1 MKKIILGIVAGI
13 MLSVGM
19 LAGGVMLGQNVMA
32 DTLNLCDDAEFKEKN
47 PELWEAAGCRDEE
60 HQGETI
66 FGPVEIMIQVV
77 LGIIGVVGVGVIIY
91 GGAMYTTS
99 TGDAAKVTKAK
110 NIILYGVVGLVVAL
124 LAYAI
129 VEFVSKSIAG

>member
-1 MKKIILGIVAGI
+1 MKKVILGVIAGMI
-13 MLSVGM
+13 LSVGM

-32 DTLNLCDDAEFKEKN
+32 DALNLCDDPSM
-47 PELWEAAGCRDEE
+47 PEDLKEAAGCRDEE

-66 FGPVEIMIQVV
+66 FGPVEIMIQIV
-77 LGIIGVVGVGVIIY
+77 LGIIGILGVGVIIY

-99 TGDAAKVTKAK
+99 TGDAAKVAKAK

-129 VEFVSKSIAG
+129 VEFVSKSVAG

>member
-1 MKKIILGIVAGI
+1 MKKIILGIVAGV

-32 DTLNLCDDAEFKEKN
+32 DTLNLCDDPNMPDDLK
-47 PELWEAAGCRDEE
+47 EAAGCREGDD
-60 HQGETI
+60 QKETI
-66 FGPVEIMIQVV
+66 FGPVEIMIQVA
-77 LGIIGVVGVGVIIY
+77 LGIIGILGVGVIIY

-99 TGDAAKVTKAK
+99 TGDAAKVAKAK

-129 VEFVSKSIAG
+129 VEFVSKSLAG